1 MKTNYRIII
10 VSMSLVFS
18 IYAFGIIGSGYSKTR
33 PSNGGTEPKE
43 VRVHHI
49 IDGDSLAVV
58 SGQTFMEIRLWGID
72 APEYDQPGSKEASER
87 LASLTKSGKITLFV
101 KDRDRYGR
109 TVGIVKCD
117 GVSINEAMVAS
128 GNAWVHIYYCKE
140 SVCQKWKKLESSARK
155 NNLGLWKWENAI
167 EPWKW
172 KSMR

>member
-1 MKTNYRIII
+1 
-10 VSMSLVFS
+10 MSLVFF
-18 IYAFGIIGSGYSKTR
+18 IYGFGIIGPGYSKTR
-33 PSNGGTEPKE
+33 PSNGAIRSFE

-58 SGQTFMEIRLWGID
+58 LGQTYMEIRLWGID
-72 APEYDQPGSKEASER
+72 APEYDQPGSEEASER
-87 LASLTKSGKITLFV
+87 LASLTKSGKIILFI

-109 TVGIVKCD
+109 TVAIVNCNAIN
-117 GVSINEAMVAS
+117 VNEAMVAS